1 MSFTQ
6 HEKQGL
12 VYHTADHFPSH
23 ALLHGF
29 SSRLGGVSEG
39 VLDSLNLGRS
49 RGDTPAHVRENYQRF
64 ENALGGSLS
73 SLVMCQQVHSDRV
86 VTVTQEH
93 ALPDLYAPT
102 PFEADGLVTNV
113 PGLALTVFYADCIP
127 VLLYDPSGQVIAA
140 VHSGWRGTAGGI
152 AGKAVLRMQEDFSS
166 HPSDIL
172 AAIGPGICER
182 CFETH
187 EDVPSAM
194 RETLGSHAQ
203 PFISPLP
210 SGKFQVD
217 LKGMIVQTLL
227 GCGLL
232 PENIARLDLCTACHP
247 ELYWSHRRL
256 GDQRGNQAAVI
267 SLRHPST

>member
-1 MSFTQ
+1 VSFTQ
-6 HEKQGL
+6 HELQGL
-12 VYHTADHFPSH
+12 VYHTADHFPSD

-29 SSRLGGVSEG
+29 STRLGGVSEG
-39 VLDSLNLGRS
+39 ALDSLNLGRS
-49 RGDTPAHVRENYQRF
+49 RGDSPTCVRENYRRF
-64 ENALGGSLS
+64 ENALGGSLT

-86 VTVTQEH
+86 VTVSAEH

-102 PFEADGLVTNV
+102 PFQADGLVTNV

-127 VLLYDPSGQVIAA
+127 VLLYDPAGQVIAA

-152 AGKAVLRMQEDFSS
+152 SGKAVLRMQEDFSS
-166 HPSDIL
+166 SPTDIR
-172 AAIGPGICER
+172 AAIGPGICQS

-187 EDVPSAM
+187 GDVPSAM
-194 RETLGSHAQ
+194 RALLGREAE

-217 LKGMIVQTLL
+217 LKGMIVHTLL

-232 PENIARLDLCTACHP
+232 PQNIACLALCTACHP

-256 GDQRGNQAAVI
+256 GEQRGNQAAVI
-267 SLRHPST
+267 SLRLS

>member
-6 HEKQGL
+6 QEKKGL
-12 VYHTADHFPSH
+12 VYHTADHFPSD

-29 SSRLGGVSEG
+29 STRLGGVSQG
-39 VLDSLNLGRS
+39 ALHSLNLGRS
-49 RGDTPAHVRENYQRF
+49 RADNPACVRENYRRF
-64 ENALGGSLS
+64 GSALGGSLS

-86 VTVTQEH
+86 VTVSQEH

-127 VLLYDPSGQVIAA
+127 VLLYDPTGGVVAA

-152 AGKAVLRMQEDFSS
+152 VGKAVLRMQADFSS

-172 AAIGPGICER
+172 AAIGPGICQN

-187 EDVPSAM
+187 EDVPCAM
-194 RETLGSHAQ
+194 GEIFGNQAEA
-203 PFISPLP
+203 FINPLP
-210 SGKFQVD
+210 TGKFQVD

-232 PENIARLDLCTACHP
+232 PQNIARLDLCTACHP

-256 GDQRGNQAAVI
+256 GEQRGNQAAVI
-267 SLRHPST
+267 SLRLP